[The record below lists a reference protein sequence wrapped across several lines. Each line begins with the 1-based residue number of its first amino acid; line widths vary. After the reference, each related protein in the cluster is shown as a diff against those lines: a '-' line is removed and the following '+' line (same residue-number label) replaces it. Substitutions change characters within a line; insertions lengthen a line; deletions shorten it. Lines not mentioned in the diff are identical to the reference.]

1 MAAAGRESGFRV
13 WGSEL
18 RVQGLGSEHTPAHT
32 SSESQ
37 GGRGVAAY
45 WNSLSWV
52 KAARIA
58 NICPTQ
64 IMHQPQNRC
73 LERKPA

>member
-64 IMHQPQNRC
+64 IQRQAQNRC
-73 LERKPA
+73 PQREPA